1 MERTQLPE
9 SNWRTHP
16 ARILRTRQ
24 MTEHEKLFEIA
35 LGGGRTLDYEPG
47 QFVMLSLFGVGE
59 IPISVA
65 SSPTQRAS
73 FEICVRAV
81 GKVTRA
87 LHRLEAGDELG
98 VRGPYGHGFPIRIL
112 EGNDLLIIAGGE
124 NFRET
129 RGSRQRHRHFRKFA
143 YPFGKFHR
151 FFCTGCG
158 RCTRTCMAG
167 IKLKETLTAL
177 AWGQGG

>member
-1 MERTQLPE
+1 MERTHLPE
-9 SNWRTHP
+9 SNWQTRP

-24 MTEHEKLFEIA
+24 MTEHEKLFEIS

-112 EGNDLLIIAGGE
+112 EGNDLLVIAGGLGIAPL
-124 NFRET
+124 RSLIRYVLDKSHDIVAPT
-129 RGSRQRHRHFRKFA
+129 LGS
-143 YPFGKFHR
+143 
-151 FFCTGCG
+151 
-158 RCTRTCMAG
+158 
-167 IKLKETLTAL
+167 KLSGNLMTKSGSLRLPSSSRNAVW
-177 AWGQGG
+177 AS